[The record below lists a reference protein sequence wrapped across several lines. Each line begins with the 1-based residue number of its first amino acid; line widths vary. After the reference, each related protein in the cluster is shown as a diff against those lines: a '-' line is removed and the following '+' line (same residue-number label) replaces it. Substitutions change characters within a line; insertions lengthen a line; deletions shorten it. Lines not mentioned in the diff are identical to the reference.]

1 MNKPSSGAFRSESII
16 LVALGSNLPTE
27 HGAPRATLEAALR
40 EMETRGI
47 RVVAVS
53 RFYRTPPISPH
64 EQPDFVNA
72 VAQVETDLGAADL
85 LAELHEIERHF
96 GRERRLRWFERTLD
110 LDLLDCRGDVVEA
123 EGERGADAGTG
134 PLPLALPHPGIAERG
149 FVLVPLRDVA
159 PDWRHPVTGKN
170 ADELIAA
177 LPADSLQGIEPL
189 KP

>member
-1 MNKPSSGAFRSESII
+1 MNKPSSPGARDEPVI
-16 LVALGSNLPTE
+16 LIALGGNLPTE
-27 HGAPRATLEAALR
+27 YGSPRRTLEAALR
-40 EMETRGI
+40 EMDGRGI

-53 RFYRTPPISPH
+53 RFYRTPPVSPH

-72 VAQVETDLGAADL
+72 VAQVETDRAPEAL

-110 LDLLDCRGDVVEA
+110 LDLLDYRGQVVAA
-123 EGERGADAGTG
+123 EGERGVEAGTG

-149 FVLVPLRDVA
+149 FVLVPLKDVV
-159 PDWRHPVTGKN
+159 PGWRHPVTGKN
-170 ADELIAA
+170 VDALIGA
-177 LPADSLQGIEPL
+177 LPPDALRRIEPL